1 MLVCVIYIQL
11 FSVLLL
17 AGLRVVG
24 LYIMTIVD
32 TSTVLNLEEEENI
45 KYSAIIAPYMY
56 NGARPCST

>member
-45 KYSAIIAPYMY
+45 KYSAHHSPIYVQWCP
-56 NGARPCST
+56 SL